1 MLDSKSKRA
10 SSISASL
17 ASVSPSLE
25 DVADLALCPP
35 PRLVLLRPLEE
46 LLERPLELDLDLDL
60 DGDLLWDLDR
70 DTDRDLLLSLRPEHD
85 LDTER
90 DLDLL
95 RSSSSLSAID
105 CLID

>member
-1 MLDSKSKRA
+1 MLDSKSNRA

-17 ASVSPSLE
+17 ASPSLE
-25 DVADLALCPP
+25 GVADLALRPP

-46 LLERPLELDLDLDL
+46 VLERPLELDLDLDL

-70 DTDRDLLLSLRPEHD
+70 DIDRDLLLSLRPEHD

>member
-1 MLDSKSKRA
+1 MPDSKSKRA

-17 ASVSPSLE
+17 ASVSPALE
-25 DVADLALCPP
+25 CVADLALCPP

-46 LLERPLELDLDLDL
+46 LLERPLELDLDIDL
-60 DGDLLWDLDR
+60 DGELLWDLDR
-70 DTDRDLLLSLRPEHD
+70 DTDWDLLLSLRPEHD

>member
-1 MLDSKSKRA
+1 MPDSKSKRA

-17 ASVSPSLE
+17 VSVAPSLE
-25 DVADLALCPP
+25 GVADLALCPP
-35 PRLVLLRPLEE
+35 PRLVLLPPLEE
-46 LLERPLELDLDLDL
+46 LLEWPLELDLDLDL

-70 DTDRDLLLSLRPEHD
+70 DIDRDLLLSLRPEHD

-95 RSSSSLSAID
+95 RSSSSVSAID

>member
-17 ASVSPSLE
+17 ASVSPALE
-25 DVADLALCPP
+25 CVADLALCPP

-46 LLERPLELDLDLDL
+46 LLELDLDLDL
-60 DGDLLWDLDR
+60 AGDLLWDLNR

-105 CLID
+105 CLIE